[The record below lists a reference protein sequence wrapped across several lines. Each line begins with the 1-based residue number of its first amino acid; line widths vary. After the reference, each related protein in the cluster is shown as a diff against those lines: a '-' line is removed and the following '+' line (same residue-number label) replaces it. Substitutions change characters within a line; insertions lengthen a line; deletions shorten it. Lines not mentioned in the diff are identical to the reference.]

1 MYISMGDHV
10 KAQELMQS
18 IEVEASVAAPP
29 VSSITGSDFPS
40 FQHDVEHDDVEVN
53 SNNQEGVQEEDNT
66 SQEGSHTAV

>member
-1 MYISMGDHV
+1 
-10 KAQELMQS
+10 MQS

-29 VSSITGSDFPS
+29 VSSITGSNFPS
-40 FQHDVEHDDVEVN
+40 LQHDVEHDVEHDDVEVN